1 MTLVKMRQF
10 ADDSDINPEP
20 DTPEARGILNPEAI
34 AQAFDLQLFQAHAEL
49 RPWVEFY
56 WAVRWDLG
64 ASTFAQTVVSNPT
77 VDLSFEDDVETN
89 GPGLKLVATGV
100 PPKSYVR
107 VLRGQAEAFAVHFH
121 AGMFRP
127 WWGAGVG
134 ALSGRAV
141 HIEPHTATQAWQQDA
156 LALLPRVLDTAN
168 DARVRLLDELLLDHR
183 PEHDEVT
190 ERVRDVVR
198 AARHDRA
205 LWDPKA
211 LAQRIHV
218 SQRTSQRVFLD
229 YVGQGPKWV
238 ARRYRIQAAVEALDA
253 ERIDPTTSRRD
264 LTALALDLGYYDLAH
279 FSRDFRD
286 VTGYAPSEYRA
297 LR

>member
-1 MTLVKMRQF
+1 MALVKMRQR
-10 ADDSDINPEP
+10 DGESGLTP
-20 DTPEARGILNPEAI
+20 DPDGPEARGILNPEAI
-34 AQAFDLQLFQAHAEL
+34 PRAFDLRLFQPHAEL

-64 ASTFAQTVVSNPT
+64 TDTFAQTVVSNPT
-77 VDLSFEDDVETN
+77 VDLSFEDDAETN

-107 VLRGQAEAFAVHFH
+107 VLRGRAEVFAVHFH

-127 WWGAGVG
+127 WWGAGVA
-134 ALSGRAV
+134 ALSGRAE
-141 HIEPHTATQAWQQDA
+141 HIGPRTATQAWQRDA
-156 LALLPRVLDTAN
+156 LALLPRVIDAAN
-168 DARVRLLDELLLDHR
+168 DERVRMLDALLLDHR
-183 PEHDEVT
+183 PAQDAVA
-190 ERVRDVVR
+190 ERVRDLVR
-198 AARHDRA
+198 AARHDRTF
-205 LWDPKA
+205 WDPKI

-253 ERIDPTTSRRD
+253 ERIDPTASRRD

-286 VTGYAPSEYRA
+286 VTGYAPSDYRA
-297 LR
+297 RR